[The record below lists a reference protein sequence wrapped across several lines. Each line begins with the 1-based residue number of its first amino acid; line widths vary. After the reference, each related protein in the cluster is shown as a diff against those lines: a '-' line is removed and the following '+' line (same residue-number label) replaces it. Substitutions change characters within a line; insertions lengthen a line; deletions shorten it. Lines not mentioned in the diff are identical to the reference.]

1 MTDINVLI
9 SQAREAAGNYP
20 RASGEQALTYSCE
33 HLADNVLGIRIM
45 SQKEIQPWLD
55 DICHTED
62 LDVPV
67 IEFGRQRPTSMG
79 ATFIDEH
86 AVCFF
91 GREIRQSTV
100 LHELAH
106 LSVRADNHGV
116 LFRDELVRLTRA
128 HLSVEYASLLHTLFV
143 GCHLEVAPWGASARR
158 Y

>member
-9 SQAREAAGNYP
+9 SQAREAAGEYP
-20 RASGEQALTYSCE
+20 RASEEQALTYSCE
-33 HLADNVLGIRIM
+33 HLADDVLGIRIM
-45 SQKEIQPWLD
+45 SQKEIQPWLE

-67 IEFGRQRPTSMG
+67 IEFGRKRPTSMG
-79 ATFIDEH
+79 VTYIDEH
-86 AVCFF
+86 AVCLF

-106 LSVRADNHGV
+106 LSARADNHGA

-143 GCHLEVAPWGASARR
+143 GCKLDVAPWGASARR

>member
-1 MTDINVLI
+1 MTDIKILI
-9 SQAREAAGNYP
+9 SKAKEAASTYP
-20 RASGEQALTYSCE
+20 RATEEQALTYSCE
-33 HLADNVLGIRIM
+33 HLADDVLGIRIM
-45 SQKEIQPWLD
+45 SQKEIQPWLE

-67 IEFGRQRPTSMG
+67 IEFSRKRPTTMG
-79 ATFIDEH
+79 VTYIDEH
-86 AVCFF
+86 ALCLF

-143 GCHLEVAPWGASARR
+143 GCKLDVAPWGASARR

>member
-1 MTDINVLI
+1 MTEINVLI
-9 SQAREAAGNYP
+9 AQAKKAAENYP
-20 RASGEQALTYSCE
+20 RASLEQALTYSCE
-33 HLADNVLGIRIM
+33 HLADDVLGIRIM
-45 SQKEIQPWLD
+45 SHKEIQPWLED
-55 DICHTED
+55 VCHTED

-67 IEFGRQRPTSMG
+67 IEFARKRPTSMG
-79 ATFIDEH
+79 VTYIDEN
-86 AVCFF
+86 ALCLF

-106 LSVRADNHGV
+106 LSARADNHGV

-143 GCHLEVAPWGASARR
+143 GCQLEVAPWGASARR

>member
-1 MTDINVLI
+1 MTDIRTLI
-9 SQAREAAGNYP
+9 SQAQEGASNYP
-20 RASGEQALTYSCE
+20 RASEEQALTYSCE
-33 HLADNVLGIRIM
+33 HLADEILGIRIL
-45 SQKEIQPWLD
+45 SQKEIQPWIEN
-55 DICHTED
+55 ICHTED

-67 IEFGRQRPTSMG
+67 IEFGRKRPTSMG
-79 ATFIDEH
+79 VTYIDEH
-86 AVCFF
+86 ALCLF

-128 HLSVEYASLLHTLFV
+128 HLSVEYASLLHSLYV
-143 GCHLEVAPWGASARR
+143 GCNLEAAPWPASARR